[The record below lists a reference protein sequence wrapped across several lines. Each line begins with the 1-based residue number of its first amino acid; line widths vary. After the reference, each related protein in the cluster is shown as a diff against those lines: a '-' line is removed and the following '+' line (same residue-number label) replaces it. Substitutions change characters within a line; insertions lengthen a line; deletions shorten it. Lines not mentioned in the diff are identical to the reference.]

1 MPAIRLDGVSSH
13 ARRVRFAADGR
24 VLEASEGAMLAAVL
38 AAHGIVELRASPREG
53 TPRGAFCYMG
63 VCQECLVRV
72 DGILAQ
78 ACLTPV
84 REGMQVEL
92 RGAT

>member
-1 MPAIRLDGVSSH
+1 MPAIRLDDVSSH

-24 VLEASEGAMLAAVL
+24 VLEAPEGAMLAAVL
-38 AAHGIVELRASPREG
+38 AAEGVAHLRESPRAG

-72 DGILAQ
+72 DGVLAQ

-84 REGMQVEL
+84 REGMRVEL
-92 RGAT
+92 RGAA

>member
-1 MPAIRLDGVSSH
+1 MPAIRLDDVSSR
-13 ARRVRFAADGR
+13 ARQVRFSADGR
-24 VLEASEGAMLAAVL
+24 VLEAPEGAMLAAVL
-38 AAHGIVELRASPREG
+38 AAEGIVALRRSPRTG
-53 TPRGAFCYMG
+53 MPRGAFCYMG

-72 DGILAQ
+72 DGALAQ

-84 REGMQVEL
+84 REGMRVDL